1 MLRLLLVL
9 FYLAQFVQGTSTNTT
24 SPSCPPPDGTTRSVW
39 GILGSCAL
47 TLLICVWH
55 SIHFDII
62 EGEWTE
68 VWLIKGLL
76 VLGSFAAPEVIVA
89 AAAAD
94 WKRARER
101 VIEFR
106 DEGYEWSMKHSFFA
120 EMGGFVYR
128 DDKGLSRTIKSREFL
143 KLCKANEIGNPIIT
157 AKDIKGRSKSDG
169 LGKMIL
175 ALQLFWFMLQVVV
188 RGSTG
193 LAVTLIELDTV
204 CMAVLSLLVILFW
217 WDKPLRPDCPYILYY
232 SPPGVELYPR
242 AQSVLSNAWKSDP
255 GCLSTLMSYFIR
267 MWKTRSATGDE
278 ETAALV
284 DKNDKPPDSKS
295 RSLADRIDEDDV
307 TYVSLFFTWT
317 MLGGLHLIAWNF
329 DFPTE
334 TEKILW
340 RVASLALAG
349 SPLAVLGVVGLG
361 RVVENHLNGWVEKWV
376 ETVLVAF
383 ITSVYILSAAS
394 RLLLVALML
403 ASLRALPCSA
413 HQTVSWTAY
422 IPHL

>member
-9 FYLAQFVQGTSTNTT
+9 FYLAQLVQGTSTNTT

-39 GILGSCAL
+39 SILGSCAL

-62 EGEWTE
+62 EGEWTK
-68 VWLIKGLL
+68 VWSMKSLGI
-76 VLGSFAAPEVIVA
+76 LGSFVAPEVIVA
-89 AAAAD
+89 WAAAD
-94 WKRARER
+94 WKGARER

-128 DDKGLSRTIKSREFL
+128 DDKGHSRTIDSREFL
-143 KLCKANEIGNPIIT
+143 KLCKANEIANPIIT
-157 AKDIKGRSKSDG
+157 AKHIKGRSKSDA

-175 ALQLFWFMLQVVV
+175 SLQLFWFMLQVVV

-204 CMAVLSLLVILFW
+204 CMAVLSLLVLLLW

-242 AQSVLSNAWKSDP
+242 AQSVLSNAWKSAP
-255 GCLSTLMSYFIR
+255 SCPSTLMSCFTRI
-267 MWKTRSATGDE
+267 WKTRSTTGDE

-284 DKNDKPPDSKS
+284 DKNDKPSTSKS
-295 RSLADRIDEDDV
+295 RSLVDGMDHEGVGIV
-307 TYVSLFFTWT
+307 LLHFTW
-317 MLGGLHLIAWNF
+317 MILGGLHLIAWDF
-329 DFPTE
+329 HFPTE

-340 RVASLALAG
+340 RVASLVLTG
-349 SPLAVLGVVGLG
+349 SPVFFFCAGIAVSLKDGCAKHTGIAIISLVIILGVV
-361 RVVENHLNGWVEKWV
+361 
-376 ETVLVAF
+376 
-383 ITSVYILSAAS
+383 S

-413 HQTVSWTAY
+413 YQTVSWTAH